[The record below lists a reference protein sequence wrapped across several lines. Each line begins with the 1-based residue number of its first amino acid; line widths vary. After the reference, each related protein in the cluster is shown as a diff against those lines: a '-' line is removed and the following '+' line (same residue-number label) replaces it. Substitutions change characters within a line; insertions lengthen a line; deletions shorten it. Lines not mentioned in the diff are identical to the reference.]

1 MSDVMTPEQ
10 EIYLYLGSV
19 ADSIKANNFFQ
30 ADEDVAALKKLLKGQ
45 SSAPAVEIQK
55 RFSDIAAAVKQRRR
69 EPALEQVRSAM
80 RILEPLLPG
89 DSCGA

>member
-1 MSDVMTPEQ
+1 
-10 EIYLYLGSV
+10 
-19 ADSIKANNFFQ
+19 
-30 ADEDVAALKKLLKGQ
+30 LLKGQ